1 MNSFARSVC
10 LVGASLI
17 VLGSVGS
24 AQAGAIDTRFFGHW
38 TGSATVTDYTAGTPK
53 TMDRDVELDIRR
65 VGVNSFEV
73 LNTQMTTSSEK
84 ETRISVEPI
93 GVTAVHQVFEPIGAT
108 NRWAAQKDCSD
119 ISKRKGCGWAH
130 LEGGTL
136 VIDVLTVDAKG
147 SQTIMSTKRQLT
159 DDGIKVSFHRITD
172 GELMRFVEGT
182 LKNVT
187 RDKVS

>member
-1 MNSFARSVC
+1 MKSFARSVT
-10 LVGASLI
+10 LAVASTI
-17 VLGSVGS
+17 VLGSVAS

-38 TGSATVTDYTAGTPK
+38 TGSATVTDYTGGTPK

-65 VGVNSFEV
+65 VGINSFEV
-73 LNTQMTTSSEK
+73 LNTQTTTSSEK

-93 GVTAVHQVFEPIGAT
+93 GVNAVHQVFEPIGTT

-130 LEGGTL
+130 LEGGIL

>member
-1 MNSFARSVC
+1 MSLARSVSFAA
-10 LVGASLI
+10 VSLF

-24 AQAGAIDTRFFGHW
+24 AEAGSIDNRFFGHW
-38 TGSATVTDYTAGTPK
+38 TGGATVTDYAAGAPK

-73 LNTQMTTSSEK
+73 LNGQTMTTSDK
-84 ETRISVEPI
+84 EMRISIEPI
-93 GVTAVHQVFEPIGAT
+93 GASAVHQVFEPIGTT
-108 NRWAAQKDCSD
+108 NRWAAQRDCTD
-119 ISKRKGCGWAH
+119 IAKRKGCGWAH

-147 SQTIMSTKRQLT
+147 SQTIISTRRQLT

-172 GELMRFVEGT
+172 GELARFVEGT

-187 RDKVS
+187 RDKTS